1 MTARLASR
9 MRGISLIEALVALAV
24 VGIGMIGMV
33 GVQATLRGNAD
44 VAKQRS
50 TAVRLLQSGAEEWR
64 AFAILDASPLPAQF
78 VGYADLTVGTTTN
91 VVNVDNASY
100 TRNRTIADLAAPLRG
115 KVLASEVIWTDR
127 AGEAQAVQMAT
138 VIAGIAPE
146 LAASLAIP
154 ADGDPVRRPHGRHR
168 GIPPLAKDLGDGT
181 SAIKPPGAPNTVAW
195 RFDNVTGLITLC
207 TVDPAVA
214 AQTSDLT
221 TANLVCTA
229 QNALGVSGYVRYALT
244 EEQPTEAEALD
255 PQSDP
260 LNSLTVAVTRTD
272 GGLAPICYSQEVA
285 APGRF
290 TMYHCA
296 VPVTVTVANPTPAWA
311 GSVSMALTPADLM
324 AANQAENSAGR
335 FKVCS
340 YANVGV
346 YAGAA
351 TFTGA
356 GNAMS
361 LTLPFGR
368 GEFRPWAA
376 GSRIDLAYENRAF
389 RHTVSADVALPAG
402 PSQTVS
408 VNPALPGAGAGLTG
422 TAYAPYDN
430 ALGVKESL
438 VNQNYLVIRAGNAP
452 AALPAVDTAFSC
464 PTSTVAHQPAS

>member
-1 MTARLASR
+1 MTVRLASR

-100 TRNRTIADLAAPLRG
+100 TRNRTVADLAAPLRG
-115 KVLASEVIWTDR
+115 KVLTSEVIWADR

-154 ADGDPVRRPHGRHR
+154 VDGDPVRRPHGRHR

-214 AQTSDLT
+214 AQTSNLT

-229 QNALGVSGYVRYALT
+229 QNALRVSGYVRYALT
-244 EEQPTEAEALD
+244 PAQPTEADARS

-260 LNSLTVAVTRTD
+260 VPAVTVAISRSD
-272 GGLAPICYSQEVA
+272 AGLAPICYEQAELAS
-285 APGRF
+285 GR
-290 TMYHCA
+290 YIQYNCA
-296 VPVTVTVANPTPAWA
+296 VPVTVTVANPRPDWS
-311 GSVSMALTPADLM
+311 GSVSLAFSPADLL
-324 AANQAENSAGR
+324 AADQAENSPGKY
-335 FKVCS
+335 KVCS
-340 YANVGV
+340 YARPGTRVGS
-346 YAGAA
+346 AG
-351 TFTGA
+351 FSGG
-356 GNAMS
+356 GNLIT
-361 LTLPFGR
+361 LTASG
-368 GEFRPWAA
+368 GSGFRAWAA
-376 GSRIDLAYENRAF
+376 GSRIDLAFDDWLYVY
-389 RHTVSADVALPAG
+389 TVSAAVALPAAG
-402 PSQTVS
+402 QESQTIPVS
-408 VNPALPGAGAGLTG
+408 GTLPGVGNPLSGA
-422 TAYAPYDN
+422 AFADVWPYANISVP
-430 ALGVKESL
+430 L

-452 AALPAVDTAFSC
+452 AVAPPFTC
-464 PTSTVAHQPAS
+464 PISTVAHQPAS

>member
-1 MTARLASR
+1 
-9 MRGISLIEALVALAV
+9 
-24 VGIGMIGMV
+24 
-33 GVQATLRGNAD
+33 
-44 VAKQRS
+44 
-50 TAVRLLQSGAEEWR
+50 
-64 AFAILDASPLPAQF
+64 
-78 VGYADLTVGTTTN
+78 
-91 VVNVDNASY
+91 
-100 TRNRTIADLAAPLRG
+100 
-115 KVLASEVIWTDR
+115 
-127 AGEAQAVQMAT
+127 MAT

-146 LAASLAIP
+146 LAATLAIP
-154 ADGDPVRRPHGRHR
+154 AGGDPVRRPHGRHR

-244 EEQPTEAEALD
+244 DAQPTEAEALD
-255 PQSDP
+255 PPSAP

-311 GSVSMALTPADLM
+311 GSMSMALTPADLM

-340 YANVGV
+340 YAHVGV

-376 GSRIDLAYENRAF
+376 GSRIDLAYENRGLQAYGVGGRCLARRAF
-389 RHTVSADVALPAG
+389 ADRVRQPGVAWGRGSAHRYSLCALRQCPWRQGIPDQPELPRHPRRQRTRRAARRRHRLQLPDLDCRSPARVIAG
-402 PSQTVS
+402 RE
-408 VNPALPGAGAGLTG
+408 AGLE
-422 TAYAPYDN
+422 
-430 ALGVKESL
+430 VRHSL
-438 VNQNYLVIRAGNAP
+438 NWCA
-452 AALPAVDTAFSC
+452 
-464 PTSTVAHQPAS
+464 